1 VAERWRIVPTTRRT
15 SKSDRVDILDGDGRP
30 VALYVRREH
39 ALRMIHDPAEI
50 AEDAIGLFLE
60 FRDQHGRDE
69 DAARIE
75 AVGEVREGCA
85 VDSDA
90 LMAEMAACIGPRP
103 MTPGDLDGLP
113 F

>member
-1 VAERWRIVPTTRRT
+1 MSERWKIVPTSRRT
-15 SKSDRVDILDGDGRP
+15 SKADRVDILDGDGRP

-39 ALRMIHDPAEI
+39 ALRMIHDPATVADE
-50 AEDAIGLFLE
+50 AIGLFLE
-60 FRDQHGRDE
+60 FRDTHGRDE

-103 MTPGDLDGLP
+103 TATDELEGLP